1 MCKISIYLVILT
13 SLLSIVECNG
23 SDVIRNVT
31 KARASDEND
40 NLLSRVVGV
49 PGAEWDPGF
58 PVLKSCLAEK
68 QTSTEDK

>member
-23 SDVIRNVT
+23 SDVTRNVT

-49 PGAEWDPGF
+49 PGAELDPGF